1 MAVKQRTKSTPSD
14 ALPHPGQAN
23 ALSNI
28 SPGDIEVLF
37 DAIPDVLFFVKD
49 EQGRYTHVN
58 ITMVRRLGLKSRSE
72 VIGKRVSDVYPSGLS
87 AAYARQ
93 DAQVL
98 AGEIIENLLEL
109 QIFPNRAPGWCLT
122 CKRPLFIDSKIMGVV
137 GISRDLGLPD
147 SRGPIY
153 EQLRLALTYL
163 SEHFSENVRMQT
175 LMDITGFSESKLQ
188 RYFRQVFQLTP
199 QQMLTR
205 LRIQMAMHR
214 VRGDESVASIGQAC
228 GFSDQSAFTRQFKAM
243 VGMTPSDYR
252 TLLRKEAST

>member
-1 MAVKQRTKSTPSD
+1 M
-14 ALPHPGQAN
+14 
-23 ALSNI
+23 
-28 SPGDIEVLF
+28 LF

-72 VIGKRVSDVYPSGLS
+72 VIGKRVGDVYPPGLS
-87 AAYARQ
+87 VAYARQ
-93 DAQVL
+93 DARVL
-98 AGEIIENLLEL
+98 AGEIIDNLLEL
-109 QIFPNRAPGWCLT
+109 QIFPNREPGWCLT
-122 CKRPLFIDSKIMGVV
+122 CKRPLFVDGGIKGVV

-163 SEHFSENVRMQT
+163 SEHFAENVRMQT
-175 LMDITGFSESKLQ
+175 LLEITGFSESKLQ

-205 LRIQMAMHR
+205 LRIEMAMHR
-214 VRGDESVASIGQAC
+214 VRGDESIASVGQAC
-228 GFSDQSAFTRQFKAM
+228 GFSDQSAFTRQFKAT
-243 VGMTPSDYR
+243 VGLTPSDYR
-252 TLLRKEAST
+252 ALFRKGSSI